1 MSDQPDQP
9 TTTATSSAG
18 NTPFAVTRDRFAP
31 GTIVGGRYRIVGLLG
46 AGGMGEVFRA
56 DDLKLAQPIALK
68 FLPRE
73 LVRDPAA
80 LARFHSEVRTARQV
94 SHPNVCRVF
103 DIGESDG
110 QHFLS
115 MEYVDGEDLASLLRR
130 IGRVPP
136 DKALD
141 IARQL
146 CAGLSAAHTAGVL
159 HRDLKPA
166 NVMLDGRG
174 RVRITDFGLAIHPA
188 HVAGDPSFAGTPAYM
203 SPEQAAG
210 HRLTSASDIY
220 ALGLVLYEIFTGRRP
235 FAGRTAGEV
244 LRAQSGSAPVTPSS
258 HIRDLDPKIERVILA
273 CLEKDPRDRPA
284 SALVVSTGLT
294 GGDPLQEAI
303 AAGETPSPEMVA
315 AAGRQVGMRPS
326 RAALCL
332 LALVVSAAFVLAVG
346 PHTNV
351 FSAAPPEDSPEILR
365 RKARDISAAVGY
377 PQRPADTWAVLHHDQ
392 DYLAHVEASSGS
404 DWWRRLLHERPSPIR
419 LSYRESPLPLR
430 SWRMNG
436 SGRVSVRDPP
446 ATVPGMV
453 TLELDGVG
461 RLRTFS
467 AVPSQTENSSAT
479 SRDLDPALLFTYAGL
494 NRSDFVQAAP
504 PSGSPAALQM
514 WTGTYPGQNGPP
526 VRVAMSQD
534 RGRLILFKVEEPW
547 VGTVPAGAAGERAG
561 SLFISAVLASIVV
574 GAAWLAFTNV
584 RRGRGDR
591 RGALRLAAFV
601 SVVSVVS
608 WLLSADHVAG
618 MEEQLLLTQALRESL
633 FEGGTIWLLYLA
645 LEPYVRRRWPQ
656 TLIAWSRLL
665 EGRFGDPLV
674 GRDVLIG
681 LTSAMALHV
690 LDRAMA
696 FWARDGAAVELIAA
710 GMLWPL
716 SSLNRF
722 AGWVIES
729 LMFVEVAMGLFFLM
743 VVVRAVF
750 RKDWLAAAALLLIA
764 ALPGVLSGQ
773 PHLTLSATIYV
784 TTLYLLSIRIGLLA
798 LATAGWI
805 GHLLSL
811 PLTADPNA
819 WHAGYAYALVA
830 VPVLLGSITFVY
842 AKAGQRLGR
851 LDLLH

>member
-1 MSDQPDQP
+1 M
-9 TTTATSSAG
+9 
-18 NTPFAVTRDRFAP
+18 
-31 GTIVGGRYRIVGLLG
+31 VGGRYRIVGLLG
-46 AGGMGEVFRA
+46 AGGMGEVYRA

-68 FLPRE
+68 YLPRE

-80 LARFHSEVRTARQV
+80 LSRFHSEVRTARQV

-130 IGRVPP
+130 IGRLPP
-136 DKALD
+136 DKAVD

-188 HVAGDPSFAGTPAYM
+188 HAADAPSFAGTPAYM

-210 HRLTSASDIY
+210 DRLTIASDIY
-220 ALGLVLYEIFTGRRP
+220 ALGVVLYEVFTGRRP
-235 FAGRTAGEV
+235 FAGPTAGEV
-244 LRAQSGSAPVTPSS
+244 LRAQRESSPVTPSS
-258 HIRDLDPKIERVILA
+258 HVRDLDPKIERVILA
-273 CLEKDPRDRPA
+273 CLEKDPRDRPV
-284 SALVVSTGLT
+284 SAVMVSTALT

-315 AAGRQVGMRPS
+315 AAGRRIGMRPAI
-326 RAALCL
+326 AAACL
-332 LALVVSAAFVLAVG
+332 VAVVVSAAFVLALG
-346 PHTNV
+346 RSTNI

-377 PQRPADTWAVLHHDQ
+377 RQRPADTWAVLHYDQ

-404 DWWRRLLHERPSPIR
+404 DRWRRLLQERPSPIR
-419 LSYRESPLPLR
+419 LSYRESPVPLR

-436 SGRVSVRDPP
+436 SGRISVQDPP
-446 ATVPGMV
+446 ATLPGMV
-453 TLELDGVG
+453 TLELDSAG

-467 AVPSQTENSSAT
+467 AVPLQTDDSSAT
-479 SRDLDPALLFTYAGL
+479 SPDLDPGILFTYAGL
-494 NRSDFVQAAP
+494 NRSDFVQADAP
-504 PSGSPAALQM
+504 RGSPPALQV
-514 WTGTYPGQNGPP
+514 WTGTYPAQKDPP
-526 VRVAMSQD
+526 VRMEIRQD
-534 RGRLILFKVEEPW
+534 RGRLVHFRVEEPW
-547 VGTVPAGAAGERAG
+547 VGAETVGAAGERAG
-561 SLFISAVLASIVV
+561 ALFVNAVLVSIMA
-574 GAAWLAFTNV
+574 GAAFLAASNIK
-584 RRGRGDR
+584 RGRGDR

-601 SVVSVVS
+601 GITSVLS

-618 MEEQLLLTQALRESL
+618 MEERLLMTQALREAL
-633 FEGGTIWLLYLA
+633 LQGGIIWLLYLA

-656 TLIAWSRLL
+656 TLISWSRLL
-665 EGRFGDPLV
+665 EGRFRDPLV

-681 LTSAMALHV
+681 LTSAMLLHAF
-690 LDRAMA
+690 DRTMA
-696 FWARDGAAVELIAA
+696 FWMRDRVAVDLIAA
-710 GMLWPL
+710 GMLRPMTG
-716 SSLNRF
+716 LNRF
-722 AGWVIES
+722 AGWLIDS
-729 LMFVEVAMGLFFLM
+729 LTFVEVAMGLFFLM
-743 VVVRAVF
+743 VVVRAIF
-750 RKDWLAAAALLLIA
+750 RKDWLAAAALLLIV

-773 PHLTLSATIYV
+773 PHLTLAATIYA

-798 LATAGWI
+798 LASAGWI

-819 WHAGYAYALVA
+819 WHAGYSYALVA

-851 LDLLH
+851 LVLLD